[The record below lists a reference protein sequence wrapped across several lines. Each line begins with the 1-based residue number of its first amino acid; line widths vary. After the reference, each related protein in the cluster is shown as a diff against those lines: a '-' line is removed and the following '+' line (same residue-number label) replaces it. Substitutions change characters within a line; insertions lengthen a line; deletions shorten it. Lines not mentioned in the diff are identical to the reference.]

1 MKCTSWLI
9 FSWRDYNNGDC
20 IFYAVHPELLC
31 KAISAMSSNTSAGQ
45 FQADSGIASAS
56 VARRIIE
63 FLESNGIG
71 SHSANE
77 LSFSGADR
85 LKTAAIALRMGCD
98 VEQVSARLSWQDF
111 EQLASET
118 LRSLGYHTRTNVR
131 LTKPRMEIDVVGVS
145 SGFAIAVDC
154 KHWSRG
160 NASSV
165 SAYAKKQAAR
175 TKRLAKHEKISQAV
189 PAILTLHA
197 QAVKFAGGVPVV
209 PVSQFRS
216 FVMDVK
222 GFLPEMR
229 VIR

>member
-1 MKCTSWLI
+1 MRSLVY
-9 FSWRDYNNGDC
+9 FYLARLNSGDR

-31 KAISAMSSNTSAGQ
+31 KAISAMSPHTSAGK
-45 FQADSGIASAS
+45 FQADSGIASML
-56 VARRIIE
+56 VARRVIQ

-71 SHSANE
+71 EHSASGM
-77 LSFSGADR
+77 SFSGADR
-85 LKTAAIALRMGCD
+85 LNAAALALSMGCD
-98 VEQVSARLSWQDF
+98 IEQVSARLSWKDF

-118 LRSLGYHTRTNVR
+118 LGSLGYRARTNVR
-131 LTKPRMEIDVVGVS
+131 FTKPQMEIDVVGVS

-160 NASSV
+160 NASSI

-175 TKRLAKHEKISQAV
+175 TERLARQEKIAQAV
-189 PAILTLHA
+189 PVIMTLHA
-197 QAVKFAGGVPVV
+197 EAVRFAGGVPVV

-222 GFLPEMR
+222 GFLPEIR
-229 VIR
+229 VVS